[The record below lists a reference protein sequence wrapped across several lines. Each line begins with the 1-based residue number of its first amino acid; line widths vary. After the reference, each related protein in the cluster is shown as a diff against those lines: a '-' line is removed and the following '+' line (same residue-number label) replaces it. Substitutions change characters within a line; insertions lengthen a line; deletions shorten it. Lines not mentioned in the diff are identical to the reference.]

1 VIVGGGSSPSL
12 AKIVPIY
19 GSLLLGGVLGAV
31 ALAATESSLLDP
43 LLVIGAVVL
52 LPVWLLWTARSPGG
66 EEA

>member
-1 VIVGGGSSPSL
+1 
-12 AKIVPIY
+12 
-19 GSLLLGGVLGAV
+19 VLGAV
-31 ALAATESSLLDP
+31 ALGYATESSLLDP